1 MNIKGTR
8 KKNQVVST
16 NIFEQQEMIAKM
28 EAIRDNLQASAWH
41 ELKTQIAYQRTAQ
54 SGGHGNGLLD
64 SSGASFILQY
74 ISEKIT
80 GF

>member
-41 ELKTQIAYQRTAQ
+41 ELKTQIAYQRTA
-54 SGGHGNGLLD
+54 
-64 SSGASFILQY
+64 
-74 ISEKIT
+74 
-80 GF
+80 